1 VTAEHR
7 VRIVDRINHEVRCRT
22 HSFHENRRPAYQ
34 THLIAPDGSIISDGS
49 ACVMSR
55 GIAQRARIP
64 NVTQLAKL
72 IERMGSNQALG
83 LGALRTD
90 LPDQVHVVRKSQING
105 TTTPDIIARTANNI
119 LYRPSEPALA
129 LLDFDTKGMPQ
140 DVAAEISRRGGF
152 FETLIS
158 VMPNLAGAARVTRA
172 PTSAGL
178 FRSDTGDR
186 IPGSEGRH
194 VYVLASDGADIERF
208 LKALHDRCWLAGFGW
223 MMVGAV
229 GQLLDRSLIDRSVF
243 GAERLVFEGS
253 PVLASPLQQDP
264 DCRRPQATEGKALD
278 TVTTCPPLTI
288 AETAKLNELK
298 DKCAYEL
305 RPNVE
310 KARSAFIK
318 REAARIVERTG
329 MHQRAAEGVALRHC
343 GGILLPDVE
352 LPFDDPEFAG
362 RRVGD
367 VLADPDRFEGATLAD
382 PLEGIP
388 YGTCKAKIML
398 GADGAPFIHSFAH
411 GRTIYQLKADAAFV
425 RAAMERAGNAEAAKV
440 FVELA
445 ATADLDAQ
453 ELEALRNEAA
463 KRSGVGRRAIK
474 EMLKAAE
481 RDRAA
486 RRAEQERER
495 RNAQRTDPRPVIQV
509 PKGNAPWLPVV
520 EMLNG
525 VLGGLRTAEPP
536 LRDIDGYCTRTRRMQ
551 VPGTHAFTD
560 SNPTEECDGHD

>member
-1 VTAEHR
+1 MKSAVELT
-7 VRIVDRINHEVRCRT
+7 VFTKIDGPLTKSI
-22 HSFHENRRPAYQ
+22 S
-34 THLIAPDGSIISDGS
+34 IAPDGSIISDGS

-55 GIAQRARIP
+55 GTAQRAKIP
-64 NVTQLAKL
+64 DVTQLAEL
-72 IERMGSNQALG
+72 IEGMGSNQALG
-83 LGALRTD
+83 LGALRAD
-90 LPDQVHVVRKSQING
+90 LPDQVHVVRKAKING
-105 TTTPDIIARTANNI
+105 TTSPDIIARTADNI
-119 LYRPSEPALA
+119 LYRPSEPAFA
-129 LLDFDTKGMPQ
+129 LLDFDTTGMPQ
-140 DVAAEISRRGGF
+140 NVVAEISRRGGV

-172 PTSAGL
+172 STSAGL

-186 IPGSEGRH
+186 MPGSGGRH
-194 VYVLASDGADIERF
+194 VYVLVSDGADVARF
-208 LKALHDRCWLAGFGW
+208 LKVLHDRCWLAGFGW
-223 MMVGAV
+223 MMVGAG

-278 TVTTCPPLTI
+278 TITACPPLTI
-288 AETAKLNELK
+288 AEAAKLKELK
-298 DKCAYEL
+298 DKHAYEL
-305 RPNVE
+305 RPDVA

-318 REAARIVERTG
+318 REAARILERTG
-329 MHQRAAEGVALRHC
+329 MQQRAAERVAVRYC

-362 RRVGD
+362 CTVGD

-398 GADGAPFIHSFAH
+398 GADGVPFIHSFAH
-411 GRTIYQLKADAAFV
+411 GRTFYRLKADAAFV
-425 RAAMERAGNAEAAKV
+425 RAAMERAGDAEAAKV

-463 KRSGVGRRAIK
+463 KRSGVGRLAIK

-481 RDRAA
+481 RDCAA

-495 RNAQRTDPRPVIQV
+495 RNAQRTDPRPTIPV

-520 EMLNG
+520 ETLNG